1 MKLGPGRNQGRNRS
15 RALPGAQRRHSF
27 PLGPAPLQSPFCVP
41 SYNFH
46 SNCKPKGITANIRYG
61 PTLHSPPTHA
71 GRTLT
76 VPPAPSVVLLFK
88 PSVTARPAPSSVRDG
103 LPDSGA
109 PPSMREGLLDSG
121 AQPSSAPPAPA
132 PAPASDGIQCSC
144 ASEGV
149 AGGSSRL
156 AARMSSAS
164 AAVPLVSE
172 ASSDSTR
179 RHVCGDGPQSNRRVG
194 V

>member
-1 MKLGPGRNQGRNRS
+1 M
-15 RALPGAQRRHSF
+15 
-27 PLGPAPLQSPFCVP
+27 
-41 SYNFH
+41 
-46 SNCKPKGITANIRYG
+46 
-61 PTLHSPPTHA
+61 LHSLHTHA

-76 VPPAPSVVLLFK
+76 VPPAPGVVLLFR
-88 PSVTARPAPSSVRDG
+88 PSVTARPAPSSAREG

-121 AQPSSAPPAPA
+121 GPPSSAPHAPAPG

-179 RHVCGDGPQSNRRVG
+179 RHVCGDGPQGNSGTGGLVRRSRALSVRL
-194 V
+194 VLPSPARSSSPVPYQTAPQSPPCDLLLKLLEQRAA